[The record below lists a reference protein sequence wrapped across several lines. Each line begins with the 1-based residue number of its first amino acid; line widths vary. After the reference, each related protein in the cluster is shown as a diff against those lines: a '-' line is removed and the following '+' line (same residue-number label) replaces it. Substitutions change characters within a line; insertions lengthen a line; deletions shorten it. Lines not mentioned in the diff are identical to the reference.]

1 MVSVQCILCG
11 HRFNAK
17 PIRYYS
23 EGYTPICG
31 SCRMKTPPDEY
42 RCTDTNSR
50 GERCGQWACE
60 SLNGKQKCQHHGSGK
75 K

>member
-1 MVSVQCILCG
+1 MVSVECILCG

-42 RCTDTNSR
+42 RRKIQSEN
-50 GERCGQWACE
+50 
-60 SLNGKQKCQHHGSGK
+60 
-75 K
+75 